1 MNNIFQSLNIVFI
14 KYLYIIYKLYMQN
27 FQRLNNSETLKLYEY
42 FMNIILYYENIQYNI
57 LLNY

>member
-1 MNNIFQSLNIVFI
+1 
-14 KYLYIIYKLYMQN
+14 MQN

-57 LLNY
+57 LLNYQKIIKNKINI

>member
-1 MNNIFQSLNIVFI
+1 MNNNFQSLNIVFI